1 MCEPRASSGR
11 NIQADCI
18 LFRLATE
25 VRYQL
30 CEICPKL
37 ALRFKSDGEPDDGL
51 FAALVSLGAFV
62 LETVTRDLRR
72 GCDIALYDGS
82 KRLQLE
88 GALNELKCS
97 LKTTQYRLR
106 SDIASGKLERQP
118 ALTSS
123 QAQRQQSL
131 ATFQRFKNSL
141 LDTKESQALLSEWTK
156 ASIEPNVD
164 RILEQWLDF
173 EKSITGG
180 TFYEEVSET
189 EVSRLGLCG

>member
-1 MCEPRASSGR
+1 
-11 NIQADCI
+11 
-18 LFRLATE
+18 
-25 VRYQL
+25 
-30 CEICPKL
+30 
-37 ALRFKSDGEPDDGL
+37 LRFKSDGEPDEGL

-62 LETVTRDLRR
+62 LESVKRDLRR

-88 GALNELKCS
+88 GALNGS

-106 SDIASGKLERQP
+106 SDIASGKIERQP

-123 QAQRQQSL
+123 QAQRQQSF
-131 ATFQRFKNSL
+131 ATFQRLKNSL

-173 EKSITGG
+173 EKLITGG

-189 EVSRLGLCG
+189 EVSRLGLCGRSNG